1 MPFIPSETAPTFEL
15 PHASFTGLAAP
26 SRGATETST
35 WIVTLHPG
43 APGLPHRVTREEIF
57 VCIEGRGLAALGDG
71 THEMT
76 PGSALVVPA
85 GALFALS
92 NPGTQSFRA
101 VAMLPVGGQACMD
114 GEQPFTP
121 PWAA

>member
-1 MPFIPSETAPTFEL
+1 MPFIPHEDAPTFEL

-26 SRGATETST
+26 SRGATETSA

-43 APGLPHRVTREEIF
+43 APGLPHQVTREEIF
-57 VCIEGRGLAALGDG
+57 VCIEGQGLAVLGG
-71 THEMT
+71 ETHELS

-85 GALFALS
+85 GTLFALS
-92 NPGTQSFRA
+92 NPGVQAFRA
-101 VAMLPVGGQACMD
+101 VAMLPVGGQACLE
-114 GEQPFTP
+114 GQEPFTP

>member
-15 PHASFTGLAAP
+15 PHATFTGLAAP
-26 SRGATETST
+26 SRGATETSA

-43 APGLPHRVTREEIF
+43 APALPHRVTREEIF
-57 VCIEGRGLAALGDG
+57 ICIEGRGLATLGDES
-71 THEMT
+71 HEIS

-85 GALFALS
+85 GTLFALG
-92 NPGTQSFRA
+92 NPGTQAFRA
-101 VAMLPVGGQACMD
+101 VAMLPAGGQAYME
-114 GEQPFTP
+114 GQEPFTP